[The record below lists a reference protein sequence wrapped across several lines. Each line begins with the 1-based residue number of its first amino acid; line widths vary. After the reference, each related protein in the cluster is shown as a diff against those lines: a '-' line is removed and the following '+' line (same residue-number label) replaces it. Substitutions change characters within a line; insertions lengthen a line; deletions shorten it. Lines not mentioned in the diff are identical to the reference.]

1 MLLSV
6 QGTGWHLVHTC
17 CIRFRKDIH
26 SLVAGIITSRDSLD
40 NNRNNQASWIKTL
53 DVSLS
58 YRSQTTNRS
67 TFAEPC
73 AICWITALRH
83 NTPGMKTF
91 FRCVCNLFLFLI
103 VLFIKEQHCFWQALS
118 DTGKVLTGRP
128 IVINKRR
135 VKLTQVMKGLCG
147 CAALLHSKQL
157 RFRRC
162 SPFGGQPLYE
172 PRGAVPLLITGN
184 TGANNWPALPGPATA
199 LPQVL
204 NQQFPCTHPA
214 LKIHCSVLLEDTCC

>member
-1 MLLSV
+1 MKHHQLSQELQRLHLPKWSRNDKSLTEWKQWKYQTNKSLSFMLLSV

-91 FRCVCNLFLFLI
+91 FQCVCNLFLFS
-103 VLFIKEQHCFWQALS
+103 LFCSWRSNIASDRLLVIPVKYSQA
-118 DTGKVLTGRP
+118 
-128 IVINKRR
+128 
-135 VKLTQVMKGLCG
+135 
-147 CAALLHSKQL
+147 
-157 RFRRC
+157 
-162 SPFGGQPLYE
+162 GQ
-172 PRGAVPLLITGN
+172 
-184 TGANNWPALPGPATA
+184 
-199 LPQVL
+199 
-204 NQQFPCTHPA
+204 
-214 LKIHCSVLLEDTCC
+214 

>member
-1 MLLSV
+1 MACGAHLLYTLQKRHPFFGGWYNNYQRQFRQQQKQPSKLDKDTGRVTELQISDNKQKHVCRALCHLLNHSTKTQHTWNENLLSV
-6 QGTGWHLVHTC
+6 CLQP
-17 CIRFRKDIH
+17 F
-26 SLVAGIITSRDSLD
+26 S
-40 NNRNNQASWIKTL
+40 
-53 DVSLS
+53 
-58 YRSQTTNRS
+58 
-67 TFAEPC
+67 
-73 AICWITALRH
+73 
-83 NTPGMKTF
+83 
-91 FRCVCNLFLFLI
+91 FLI
-103 VLFIKEQHCFWQALS
+103 VLLMKEQHCFWQALS

-135 VKLTQVMKGLCG
+135 VKLTQVTKGLCG

-157 RFRRC
+157 RCRRC

-204 NQQFPCTHPA
+204 NQQSPCTHPA
-214 LKIHCSVLLEDTCC
+214 LKIHCSVLLEDTRC